1 VQSDQSGLQQS
12 HHKKTKIEV
21 CRGAKAGMVT
31 TLIVQPVHN
40 ILQQTS
46 SQMVSA
52 KIIFPVSSEAV
63 MSMGGDS
70 TTTREVA
77 LVAGV
82 VAEKDV

>member
-1 VQSDQSGLQQS
+1 
-12 HHKKTKIEV
+12 
-21 CRGAKAGMVT
+21 MVT